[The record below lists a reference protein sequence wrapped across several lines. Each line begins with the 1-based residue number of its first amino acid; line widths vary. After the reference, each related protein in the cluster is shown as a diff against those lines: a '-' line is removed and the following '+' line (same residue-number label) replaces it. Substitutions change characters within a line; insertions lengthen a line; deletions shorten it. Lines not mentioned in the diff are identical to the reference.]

1 MLTSMKCMICYLQLS
16 SSCWFQYGTS
26 FNPIWILNFKAICFL
41 LIPMHWV
48 FFVIYR
54 SDRRKQSTQKSSDTW
69 VYDIK
74 NVTDCCLLLLF
85 LYLHFINI
93 YSHVGQL
100 KWQHFRRQTTNKD
113 LLLYTADSTPKSCDG
128 PLWHATV
135 LCGMWQSV
143 VSCDSFFCNMWQF
156 FVTCDS
162 PLWHVTV
169 FVTCDSPLR
178 YVTVFLFIVWHV
190 FLIAF
195 KLDYCSPI
203 CRF

>member
-1 MLTSMKCMICYLQLS
+1 MFPFDSNALS
-16 SSCWFQYGTS
+16 
-26 FNPIWILNFKAICFL
+26 
-41 LIPMHWV
+41 

-100 KWQHFRRQTTNKD
+100 KWQHFRKQTTDKD

-143 VSCDSFFCNMWQF
+143 VSCDSFFLQH
-156 FVTCDS
+156 VTVF
-162 PLWHVTV
+162 LWHVTV
-169 FVTCDSPLR
+169 HCDMWQSLWH
-178 YVTVFLFIVWHV
+178 VTVLCVLWQFFCL
-190 FLIAF
+190 L
-195 KLDYCSPI
+195 YGMCSW
-203 CRF
+203 